1 MIKTMASRNPGR
13 VPPASAMA
21 PPETVQGERSE
32 SQGVGGGAIA
42 GTNPPD
48 PQVPERAIRR
58 TFTAEYKRRI
68 LREAD
73 ACTGSGDIGAL
84 LRREGLYSS
93 HLNTWRRQQTKG
105 LEPATRGRKSIRHPL
120 EDENKRLRREKTAL
134 EHRLKRAET
143 IIDIQKKVS
152 EMLGIPLNSRESE
165 GGDS

>member
-1 MIKTMASRNPGR
+1 MIKSMASRNPGR
-13 VPPASAMA
+13 VPPASAMV
-21 PPETVQGERSE
+21 PPETPQVAE
-32 SQGVGGGAIA
+32 GVGGGAIA

-48 PQVPERAIRR
+48 PQVPERAKRR

-73 ACTGSGDIGAL
+73 ACTGCGDIGAL

-93 HLNTWRRQQTKG
+93 HLNTWRRQQAKG

-120 EDENKRLRREKTAL
+120 EEENKRLLREKAAL
-134 EHRLKRAET
+134 ERRLKRAEL
-143 IIDIQKKVS
+143 INDIQKKVS
-152 EMLGIPLNSRESE
+152 EMLGIPLNSPENE